1 MSLWL
6 LSLQNYFKVKAEV
19 LVYNINTIMFLFA
32 FIYHHL
38 QVFYIDL
45 QSTQSV
51 LKGLKLKLWEEGF
64 VGRKCKHLKQTIY
77 SSPSITNIVY
87 KIKIKYP

>member
-1 MSLWL
+1 MIFI
-6 LSLQNYFKVKAEV
+6 NENCFKVKAEV

-32 FIYHHL
+32 FMYRHF
-38 QVFYIDL
+38 QVFCDL

-51 LKGLKLKLWEEGF
+51 LKCLQLKVREVGF

-77 SSPSITNIVY
+77 SSPIIPNIAY
-87 KIKIKYP
+87 DIKYP

>member
-1 MSLWL
+1 
-6 LSLQNYFKVKAEV
+6 
-19 LVYNINTIMFLFA
+19 MFLFA

-51 LKGLKLKLWEEGF
+51 LKCLKLKLWEECF

-77 SSPSITNIVY
+77 SSPSITNIIY
-87 KIKIKYP
+87 KIKIKYPKRNYLEQLSFTTIEFLL